1 MEKDTWRK
9 MKLMQIKII
18 NWNVRG
24 WKSKRSELN
33 KRILK
38 YDIVGL
44 TETKASYKDNMKFT
58 GYTIYRND
66 GLYGRTGGSGVW
78 SYV

>member
-1 MEKDTWRK
+1 
-9 MKLMQIKII
+9 MQIKII

-66 GLYGRTGGSGVW
+66 GLYERTGGSGV
-78 SYV
+78 